1 MPDPLAPLL
10 NAAEQAAIPTAI
22 AGLQAFQQ
30 FEADM
35 GPDPAQWAL
44 NYPGAKLKFLGTL
57 GLQVPILAKA
67 EGGALMSSTNN
78 IVAGF
83 ITTLKAE
90 QTSSSTSSSSTAAA
104 PAAGI
109 AALAPG

>member
-1 MPDPLAPLL
+1 MADPLAPLL
-10 NAAEQAAIPTAI
+10 SAAEQAAIPTAI
-22 AGLQAFQQ
+22 ACLEAFQQ

-67 EGGALMSSTNN
+67 EGGALMSSTN
-78 IVAGF
+78 IVSGF
-83 ITTLKAE
+83 ITTLKAA
-90 QTSSSTSSSSTAAA
+90 QTTTGSSSTAA
-104 PAAGI
+104 PLSGI
-109 AALAPG
+109 AALAPGSSG